1 MDIKKLNSTHLEMDA
16 LELRSSSQKSGS
28 LYVHSDLK
36 KAEAV
41 PAFIHSV
48 SSVTSNYLFK
58 FGLLTSLETV
68 TLNGA
73 LSSLNGHSKHDVN
86 GQDNRRD
93 NRYWTPR
100 RKTKIGTH
108 TQKSWEISFPVES
121 DRAVKRIE
129 SYLVRQVFL
138 PW

>member
-28 LYVHSDLK
+28 LYAHSDLK
-36 KAEAV
+36 AKAV

-93 NRYWTPR
+93 KWLDNRNWTR
-100 RKTKIGTH
+100 GR
-108 TQKSWEISFPVES
+108 QKKISFHTY
-121 DRAVKRIE
+121 RYRGK
-129 SYLVRQVFL
+129 YLSQWNQTGHVH
-138 PW
+138 